1 MTAASSQVLNRV
13 NVDESSTEQ
22 QTKKEILGSAVF
34 SAAVLAA
41 IYIVGI
47 LFWGMGRM
55 NGTW

>member
-1 MTAASSQVLNRV
+1 MATASLQAMNRV

-22 QTKKEILGSAVF
+22 QTKKEIIGSAMF

-41 IYIVGI
+41 VYLVGI